1 MKKIRNRQFIFQT
14 ITSLAFS
21 LAVVAANT
29 RCAYI
34 YHQPKKPEELK
45 TLRKL
50 DGISISKFEQKF
62 GENPIYFPYDS

>member
-1 MKKIRNRQFIFQT
+1 MLNYYKYIKFYKGVKKLKKIRNRQFIFQT

-34 YHQPKKPEELK
+34 YHQPPKPDELK
-45 TLRKL
+45 ALRK
-50 DGISISKFEQKF
+50 
-62 GENPIYFPYDS
+62 

>member
-1 MKKIRNRQFIFQT
+1 MLNYHKYIKFYKGVKKLKKIRNRQFIFQT

-45 TLRKL
+45 TLRK
-50 DGISISKFEQKF
+50 
-62 GENPIYFPYDS
+62 